1 MIDFIYYFLIFL
13 AAYLIG
19 SFPTAYLALKIFDK
33 KDIRTQ
39 GSGNVGA
46 LNALRSSNHRLVGVG
61 VLLTDLLK
69 GMAGVFLAGRL
80 LGSQFPEEFLVVSG
94 LVLGHNY
101 PVWLHFRGGRGLA
114 VTAGSLLLISPLL
127 VAIWVGIWAVYFLFV
142 RKHIVAN
149 LVATFLLPLVVF
161 FNHPFLFDDQI
172 LLMILPVCLVILL
185 RHLERIPDVIRE
197 TFS

>member
-1 MIDFIYYFLIFL
+1 MIYYFLVFVS
-13 AAYLIG
+13 AYLIG

-46 LNALRSSNHRLVGVG
+46 LNALRSAKSRWVGIS
-61 VLLTDLLK
+61 VLLIDLLK
-69 GMAGVFLAGRL
+69 GMAGVYFAGYL
-80 LGSQFPEEFLVVSG
+80 LGYQFPEEFLVACG

-101 PVWLHFRGGRGLA
+101 PVWLGFKGGRGLA
-114 VTAGSLLLISPLL
+114 VSAGALLLINPLL
-127 VAIWVGIWAVYFLFV
+127 VGIWVGLWIIYFLLV

-161 FNHPFLFDDQI
+161 FTHPFLFDDQI
-172 LLMILPVCLVILL
+172 LLMILPVCLIILL

-197 TFS
+197 SFN